1 MHFGKIRKPTGDVVV
16 MIDAD
21 RQVHVIDTARIPEV
35 ASLSDLLAQPDPLA
49 VAQELIDQRYAPE
62 PLGGQTFLAPVDR
75 QEIWAAGVTYQR
87 SKVAREEESRGAAVF
102 YDRVYSA
109 PRPELFFK
117 ATPARVVGP
126 EQPVRIRSDSRWSVP
141 EPELALVIGP
151 DQRLLGYTIGN
162 DMSARDIEGENPLYL
177 PQAKIYRQSC
187 AVGPWITP
195 AALFPPPEQVEIRLT
210 IARQGR
216 TVFDGATSL
225 ARMARTPQELIR
237 WLFQDNDF
245 PHGAILLTGTGI
257 VPPDDFTLHSG
268 DQIRITITGIGTL
281 HNPVA

>member
-16 MIDAD
+16 MIDAE

-35 ASLSDLLAQPDPLA
+35 ASLSDLLAQPDP
-49 VAQELIDQRYAPE
+49 VAMARELIDQRYAPE

-210 IARQGR
+210 ITRQRR